1 MARNATQTKTQISVL
16 VADFSRMSC
25 QLLASAL
32 AHSRYNLNVVA
43 TPITCAE
50 ALDSMRT
57 HNPDVA
63 LVSANL
69 QDGPLMGFRVL
80 QELSAASPK
89 TRAVVLMES
98 SQRDLVI
105 DAFRA
110 GASGIFCRT
119 DSIERLGKCLSS
131 VHSGQIWASSRELQ
145 YLLET
150 LSQAIPLRVVG
161 PRTTNLLTRRE
172 SQVVRLVAEGLTNRE
187 ISRKLSLSEHTV
199 KNYLFKAY
207 DKLGVSTRVELT
219 LYALSQSS
227 GFAFPEGQ

>member
-1 MARNATQTKTQISVL
+1 MTPTEPQVKAEVSIL

-32 AHSRYNLNVVA
+32 AHSRHSLKVVA
-43 TPITCAE
+43 TPVTCAE
-50 ALDSMRT
+50 ALDCLRT
-57 HNPDVA
+57 RNPDVA

-80 QELSAASPK
+80 QGISAASPK
-89 TRAVVLMES
+89 TRAVALLES

-119 DSIERLGKCLSS
+119 DSIDKLGKCLSR
-131 VHSGQIWASSRELQ
+131 VHAGQIWASSRELQ

-150 LSQAIPLRVVG
+150 LSHAIPLRVVG
-161 PRTTNLLTRRE
+161 PHAAKLLTPRE
-172 SQVVRLVAEGLTNRE
+172 TQVIHLVAEGLTNRE

-219 LYALSQSS
+219 LYALSHSS